1 MKYTIPTS
9 ALLSVLGTTCASDT
23 TIPKL
28 RGATSLFEG
37 IANEYKQTQSAEE
50 AVAASCNAP
59 QRFSPNQMYDLS
71 TSASTLSYCKDT
83 SKLDMWNLESALF
96 RLISAQSSRIY
107 QGERLWCDGDWDS
120 NAQDGDGMPYRMDD
134 YVVHVISLLDTIQQL
149 QMLPQECIDLHKP
162 LRELLLPGRD
172 TSDYPEEY
180 EVDFTR
186 QEPPSLSFWE
196 DEFLPTLAAAFSC
209 GFTDDD
215 TNEDI
220 DTLPSD
226 IKDYFQDNITV
237 QQVWR
242 LTKGYIKSPQKQR
255 EFLHRQTDFDVSL
268 YVPFLPVAKSRVY
281 LGEAAR
287 DDGTVGGTLRNGF
300 PTYQGPAVW
309 YLWHSVSTYTSFDS
323 SLEIL
328 ILYPIIHLN
337 CLILFIP
344 HSS

>member
-50 AVAASCNAP
+50 SAASCNAP